1 MVCNYHDS
9 TVLLEG
15 GLTSTAEVYS
25 RQYYD
30 HFKVQTGHCFLTQMV
45 WWGGESGGFHYIL
58 QGN

>member
-15 GLTSTAEVYS
+15 GLISTAEVYS

-30 HFKVQTGHCFLTQMV
+30 HFKVQSGHFFLTLMC
-45 WWGGESGGFHYIL
+45 WGGESGGFQYIL